1 MKAYP
6 KYKDSGINWL
16 GMLPVSWNIKKVK
29 HVTTC
34 LDGKRI
40 PLNSLERSEIPGDF
54 PYWGANGIVDYI
66 NDYLFDEDLVL
77 LGEDGAPFFEDYK
90 PVAFSVRGK
99 IWVNNHIHVLKPKG
113 INSNYLT
120 YCLNITDYSYFIS
133 GSTRDK
139 LTQNDMSEI
148 QLPFPTA
155 EEQEAVVTY
164 LDDATSRIDALIEKK
179 EQMIELLKEKRIAL
193 ITHAVTKGLDP
204 NVKMKDSG
212 IEWLGNVPEHW
223 EIKMVK
229 HVAEF
234 YTGWTPPSGKDEY
247 YDGEYPWVNISDLG
261 NKYLYQPRRTIT
273 EEAINDFNIKLSKK
287 GSLLFSFKLSI
298 GLVSIL
304 KNDMFTNEAI
314 ATFPRNNKIDINY
327 LYYLAPIAIPMNA
340 GINIYNAPML
350 NQSSI
355 NNAALAY
362 PSKEEQQAIAAYLD
376 DATSRIDALIEKKE
390 QMIELLSE
398 YRSSLIHH
406 AVTGKI
412 DLRGY
417 HAKTQ

>member
-1 MKAYP
+1 
-6 KYKDSGINWL
+6 
-16 GMLPVSWNIKKVK
+16 MLPVSWNIKKVK

-212 IEWLGNVPEHW
+212 IEWLGQVPEHW
-223 EIKMVK
+223 VVAKVGSGYSIQLGKMLQPEQNLESELMIPYLKAINVQWDNITISEDNFMWGSSEEIVK
-229 HVAEF
+229 YGIQKGDLLVCE
-234 YTGWTPPSGKDEY
+234 G
-247 YDGEYPWVNISDLG
+247 GEAGRSAILKEDIKGYIIQNALHRVRSNNNCVIYL
-261 NKYLYQPRRTIT
+261 KYLLQIASNLNWFDIICNKATIAHFT
-273 EEAINDFNIKLSKK
+273 KDKFAEMVIPLPPKK
-287 GSLLFSFKLSI
+287 
-298 GLVSIL
+298 
-304 KNDMFTNEAI
+304 
-314 ATFPRNNKIDINY
+314 
-327 LYYLAPIAIPMNA
+327 
-340 GINIYNAPML
+340 
-350 NQSSI
+350 
-355 NNAALAY
+355 
-362 PSKEEQQAIAAYLD
+362 EQQEIIASIEPIIVY
-376 DATSRIDALIEKKE
+376 IDTLIQKQE
-390 QMIELLSE
+390 QMIELLTE

-417 HAKTQ
+417 NAKTQ